1 MNGRERG
8 PQFCTG
14 RTEPSG
20 TREAA
25 RQRGGVREGAT
36 GGGGGIAGDGRHV
49 WGVQQ
54 CCEEVSLRPQHL
66 DDELI

>member
-36 GGGGGIAGDGRHV
+36 GGGARGVRGRGARGPPEGARGGEAEAG
-49 WGVQQ
+49 
-54 CCEEVSLRPQHL
+54 
-66 DDELI
+66 